1 MKKLLLLSFIS
12 IFSLNLSANVIYVKQ
27 NSEGAGDGSS
37 WQNATDDLSGVIYN
51 AQDYDTIWV
60 AEGVYYPVLNASGD
74 TAADGGSAIFRFR
87 SNNIVVLGGFNGTET
102 DRSQRDGK
110 ANPTILT
117 GNPQKYGL
125 NAPFTQYSRI
135 ISQTDRINNFLTDFI
150 IEEADILAV
159 NIQNTAVFS
168 IHSFYILN
176 CVFRNN
182 SSTGQ
187 GSSLRINR
195 ARVTIQDSEFHDN
208 EAHEAP
214 AIWITNNAIVDV
226 YRSIFRNNTATSHGG
241 AVTVASMLSGQA
253 GFFNCLFENN
263 RALGTTYAGGALHNY
278 QTSSV
283 NRTLV
288 YNCTFVNNYS
298 SVPSND
304 GHSVNLFDAFTRIR
318 NCIFWNHEPFSG
330 SHLRTTAT
338 GSNFWISVSVQNT
351 IAQNFE
357 NIHRRIYDVYPEFAD
372 TANKDFTLLP
382 HSPAID
388 SGDTSGISN
397 FIGSVDLAG
406 NARVVG
412 IAVDLGAYEFI
423 CTPINKNITLTNNTT
438 LSVPTTQG
446 ATYRWYDCTNQTVVS
461 GATSPVFNPQASGTY
476 ACIIENSCEQRD
488 TTDCIEVCLPLD
500 LTVTESGNTLSA
512 SQTNVDYQWINCDDQ
527 SEISGATQSSFT
539 PEVSGSYAC
548 ILNDGTCSDTTDCVT
563 VEIVGVENLTR
574 NHLKV
579 YPNPVTDQLR
589 IESDDFIENIRITNI
604 SGQIVHNQYGNINE
618 ISLNHLP
625 SGMYVIT
632 ITTSNDTFNKPL
644 IKR

>member
-27 NSEGAGDGSS
+27 NSEGTGDGSS

-51 AQDYDTIWV
+51 AQAYDTIWV
-60 AEGVYYPVLNASGD
+60 AQGVYYPVLNALGD
-74 TAADGGSAIFRFR
+74 TATSASNAIFTLR
-87 SNNIVVLGGFNGTET
+87 SSNVVVLGGFNGTET
-102 DRSQRDGK
+102 DRSQRNGK

-125 NAPFTQYSRI
+125 NAPFSQYRHI
-135 ISQTDRINNFLTDFI
+135 LRQVDRINNFLTDFI
-150 IEEADILAV
+150 IEETSSLALYV
-159 NIQNTAVFS
+159 VRNVVSNS
-168 IHSFYILN
+168 IDLQIFN

-182 SSTGQ
+182 KGSSSTSGA
-187 GSSLRINR
+187 SLRVDR
-195 ARVTIQDSEFHDN
+195 ARAFVIDSEFHDN
-208 EAHEAP
+208 EALEAP
-214 AIWITNNAIVDV
+214 AIWITNQ
-226 YRSIFRNNTATSHGG
+226 SIIGVNRCTFKNNTALSHGG
-241 AVTVASMLSGQA
+241 AVTAASMMSGQA

-263 RALGTTYAGGALHNY
+263 RALGPSFAGGAIHNF
-278 QTSSV
+278 QTSPSFP
-283 NRTLV
+283 TLI
-288 YNCTFVNNYS
+288 YNCTFFNNIA
-298 SVPSND
+298 SVPAND
-304 GHSVNLFDAFTRIR
+304 GHSININDGVADIQ
-318 NCIFWNHEPFSG
+318 NCIFWNHEPFTG
-330 SHLRTTAT
+330 SHFSTTN
-338 GSNFWISVSVQNT
+338 SNFWNSMNAKNT
-351 IAQNFE
+351 IAQNTE
-357 NIHRRIYDVYPEFAD
+357 NLSRRVFDVYPEFAD

-388 SGDTSGISN
+388 SGDTSGIMH
-397 FIGSVDLAG
+397 FLGTVDLAG

-412 IAVDLGAYEFI
+412 IAVDMGAYEFF
-423 CTPINKNITLTNNTT
+423 CPAINKNITLTNNTT
-438 LSVPTTQG
+438 LSVPSTQG
-446 ATYRWYDCTNQTVVS
+446 ASYRWYDCTNQTVIS

-500 LTVTESGNTLSA
+500 LTVTESGNTLSV

-539 PEVSGSYAC
+539 PEVSGTYAC

-589 IESDDFIENIRITNI
+589 IESTDFIENIRITNI
-604 SGQIVHNQYGNINE
+604 SGQIVHNQDGNINE